1 MTNNDTPSD
10 PDQLREEIAR
20 TRAELGETVQ
30 SLAAKADVK
39 ARAKDAAA
47 AAGDR
52 ARQKVAD
59 VSGKAAQT
67 AAVVKDQAVDAVT
80 KSSTAVREKLAD
92 RDMSVPTRQPLPWA
106 VLGAAAVLAGV
117 VIFIVRRRRS

>member
-1 MTNNDTPSD
+1 MTNGDTPSD

-39 ARAKDAAA
+39 ARAKDAAV

-52 ARQKVAD
+52 ARQKAAD
-59 VSGKAAQT
+59 VSGKAAHT
-67 AAVVKDQAVDAVT
+67 AAVVKDQAVDAVNRG
-80 KSSTAVREKLAD
+80 SSVVREKMAD
-92 RDMSVPTRQPLPWA
+92 PDASLPVRQPLPWA
-106 VLGAAAVLAGV
+106 VLGAAAVVAGL